1 MKDVSKTEY
10 FLIFFL
16 LAATSIAAI
25 VTLSDYGQG
34 WDEDRLYSYADQS
47 LNAYRALYDPNVSV
61 DFGDDDLKFYGP
73 AYLVGA
79 SLLVNG
85 VQHLLPNVSEIDL
98 WHIGNFICFQ
108 IGVFCFYWLLRRF
121 TGVFPSITTTALF
134 ATQPLFWGHSFINP
148 KDIPFTVFYIASVYA
163 GLKMLD
169 DFEAKNFDIKQLAT
183 SRYLYIATLLLGLTI
198 SIRIL
203 GFTAGMIVLFY
214 LAFIRIDKV
223 LRLSYLYF
231 SLPLIVTFI
240 TWPYLWQ
247 APITNFLTSVNTM
260 LNFHWPWTVLFKGVY
275 YRPGQLPRSYVPQLF
290 SMQLSET
297 ALILFAVG
305 IIAMLFPANF
315 KRHKKLLTLFFVWFV
330 VPLIYI
336 LTKGMRLYDN
346 TRQLLFMLPGGFL
359 TISMSLELISEHI
372 KSWQARMLLFLLI
385 LSPGIIGIINYHPYE
400 YTYYNYFT
408 IANKSIFRNYETDYW
423 GTSLKQISSYINNHV
438 PENSYVVVRGPYKIV
453 QNYARDDIVVVDYEE
468 MADTIFP
475 TCSFYIVLLT
485 RWDFDLSVY
494 PDVEPVYLVEHNGS
508 VLSVIKH
515 ISPQSSNLPCG
526 TNREQSQFLPSIDQQ
541 KITALADHEINN

>member
-1 MKDVSKTEY
+1 MKDISKTEY

-16 LAATSIAAI
+16 LAVTSTAGIA
-25 VTLSDYGQG
+25 TLSDYGQG

-47 LNAYRALYDPNVSV
+47 LNAYRAIYDSNVSV

-73 AYLVGA
+73 AYLMGV
-79 SLLVNG
+79 SLLVKG
-85 VQHLLPNVSEIDL
+85 AQHLLPNIHEIDL
-98 WHIGNFICFQ
+98 WHIGNFVCFQ

-121 TGVFPSITTTALF
+121 TSVFPSIITTALL

-148 KDIPFTVFYIASVYA
+148 KDIPFTVFYMTSIFF

-169 DFEAKNFDIKQLAT
+169 CFEEKNFDIRLLAT
-183 SRYLYIATLLLGLTI
+183 SRYLYIAIFLLGLTI

-214 LAFIRIDKV
+214 LAVIRLDKV

-260 LNFHWPWTVLFKGVY
+260 LNFHWPWTVLFNGVY
-275 YRPGQLPRSYVPQLF
+275 YRPSQLPRLYVPQLC

-297 ALILFAVG
+297 ALALFAFG
-305 IIAMLFPANF
+305 IIALLFPGNLR
-315 KRHKKLLTLFFVWFV
+315 KYRKLLILFFMWFV

-336 LTKGMRLYDN
+336 LVKGMRLYDN
-346 TRQLLFMLPGGFL
+346 IRQLLFMLPGGFL
-359 TISMSLELISEHI
+359 IISMSLELISDRI
-372 KSWQARMLLFLLI
+372 KSWQPRAAAILLI

-408 IANKSIFRNYETDYW
+408 TVNKKIFRNFETDYW
-423 GTSLKQISSYINNHV
+423 GTSLKQISSFINDHAL
-438 PENSYVVVRGPYKIV
+438 ENSYVVVQGPYQII
-453 QNYARDDIVVVDYEE
+453 QRYARDDIVVVDYEE
-468 MADTIFP
+468 MTGTTFP

-494 PDVEPVYLVEHNGS
+494 PDIEPVYSVEHNDS

-515 ISPQSSNLPCG
+515 IPPQSSKLPPCG
-526 TNREQSQFLPSIDQQ
+526 ASQEQSQLLTRI
-541 KITALADHEINN
+541 H